1 MITFILSLAA
11 LVLGYIFYGRFVE
24 RVFGPESHP
33 DFCGNPDTGEY
44 TGDNSKSPAEPKRSI
59 TAEQFEHRMILR
71 RAMLAHGFK
80 LF

>member
-44 TGDNSKSPAEPKRSI
+44 TGDNSKSPAE
-59 TAEQFEHRMILR
+59 QFEHRMILR
-71 RAMLAHGFK
+71 RAMLAHGFNI
-80 LF
+80 F